1 MQKTDRWFYLGLLLT
16 VALALASC
24 NRRTVY
30 AHYEH
35 TPMTGWD
42 KSDTLA
48 FDVPAAKVA
57 GAYKED
63 IGLRVVNT
71 YPFQGLSLVIRQ
83 TILPSGYTH
92 SDTVFYN
99 LFDRKGNTKG
109 PGVSFYQFQ
118 FHFNTLQLREGD
130 SLHICVKHNMK
141 REIMPGIA
149 DVGIRIDCEN
159 ALNN

>member
-1 MQKTDRWFYLGLLLT
+1 MQKNRWYYLGLLLT
-16 VALALASC
+16 VVVALAAC
-24 NRRTVY
+24 NRKTVY

-48 FDVPAAKVA
+48 FDVPTIKAG

-63 IGLRVVNT
+63 IGLRLVNT
-71 YPFQGLSLVIRQ
+71 YPFQGLSLVIKQ

-109 PGVSFYQFQ
+109 PGVSFYQYQ

-149 DVGIRIDCEN
+149 DVGIRIDRETEI
-159 ALNN
+159 

>member
-1 MQKTDRWFYLGLLLT
+1 MRKSNKFWFLIFMFA
-16 VALALASC
+16 VAVGITSC
-24 NRRTVY
+24 NRKTVY

-35 TPMTGWD
+35 TPMQGWD

-48 FDVPAAKVA
+48 FDIPAVKQA

-71 YPFQGLSLVIRQ
+71 YPFQGLSLVIKQ
-83 TILPSGYTH
+83 TILPSGYVH
-92 SDTVFYN
+92 SDTVNYT
-99 LFDRKGNTKG
+99 LFDRRGNTKG
-109 PGVSFYQFQ
+109 HGVSFYQFQ

-141 REIMPGIA
+141 REIMPGIS
-149 DVGIRIDCEN
+149 DVGIRVDRESSI
-159 ALNN
+159 